1 MLTGFTLSKFGNRGD
16 PGRQADGREWNLA
29 TVDFSRHNHHA
40 PMRETRDAP
49 PGAPLLAAG
58 GVLAGST
65 PETVTARRL
74 GLLLPSSGTVQEVD
88 FYRRVPPHV
97 TVHAA
102 RMRLPAT
109 TEADEVRMLD
119 EHVMPAA
126 MDLATIRPD
135 VVVFSC
141 TSAAALRGRDYES
154 QLCSEIGAATR
165 APVVSTMD
173 AVRGELVRLGVRS
186 VAVVTPYPEAL
197 TGPVRASLEADGLAV
212 PVAAGLG
219 LTDSLEI
226 AAVPPDAI
234 ARFAIETFRRG
245 PAAALFVACCTFQA
259 FDARDA
265 IVAALGVPVVT
276 SNQAALETA
285 LRALSGSRA

>member
-1 MLTGFTLSKFGNRGD
+1 
-16 PGRQADGREWNLA
+16 
-29 TVDFSRHNHHA
+29 
-40 PMRETRDAP
+40 
-49 PGAPLLAAG
+49 
-58 GVLAGST
+58 
-65 PETVTARRL
+65 VTARRL

-119 EHVMPAA
+119 AHTLPAA
-126 MDLATIRPD
+126 ADLATIRPD
-135 VVVFSC
+135 VIVFSC
-141 TSAAALRGRDYES
+141 TSAGALRGRSYETR
-154 QLCSEIGAATR
+154 LCQEIAATAN

-173 AVRGELVRLGVRS
+173 AVRGELARLGARS

-212 PVAAGLG
+212 LAAAGLG

-226 AAVPPDAI
+226 AAVTPDEI
-234 ARFAIETFRRG
+234 VRFAVETFRRG
-245 PAAALFVACCTFQA
+245 RADAVFVACCTFRA

-265 IVAALGVPVVT
+265 IAAALRVPVVT
-276 SNQAALETA
+276 SNQAALDAA
-285 LRALSGSRA
+285 LRVLDTTTA